1 MLGYVNQFI
10 GLFIDSLRQIGRG
23 KIWLSLFVLLVVN
36 GFVLYMHYDFLSPL
50 FFEAMSAWTALVSQ
64 PASTMFT
71 HYPMHFV
78 LMPFYFGIAKLI
90 PGIILESLLLGA
102 VAIYFRNGY
111 LKATGSERL
120 TLRSAISSWGS
131 LIIAWL
137 VINGLTVLVSI
148 YFPDLFR
155 FIHQDSPRRLLVFN
169 FVIMPAFFAIILSL
183 FFFAIPSIAIYREN
197 FLKGI
202 GRSLKLF
209 VRRPLTCLL
218 LSGVILA
225 GPYILSA
232 IAGYSEDISTKFK
245 PELVFWVLAVGLVVE
260 LIANYFWMGTA
271 VRFLLEEEEAAE

>member
-1 MLGYVNQFI
+1 MLAYINQFI
-10 GLFIDSLRQIGRG
+10 GLFIDSLRQAGRG
-23 KIWLSLFVLLVVN
+23 KIWLSLFGLLVVN
-36 GFVLYMHYDFLSPL
+36 GFVLYMHYDFLSPV
-50 FFEAMSAWTALVSQ
+50 FFSIMSAWTSLISQ
-64 PASTMFT
+64 SASTMFT

-90 PGIILESLLLGA
+90 PGLILESLLLGA

-111 LKATGSERL
+111 LGATGSERL
-120 TLRSAISSWGS
+120 TLRSAFASWGS

-155 FIHQDSPRRLLVFN
+155 FLHQDSPRRLLLFN
-169 FVIMPAFFAIILSL
+169 FLVMPAFFAIILSL
-183 FFFAIPSIAIYREN
+183 FFFAIPSIAIFREN

-202 GRSLKLF
+202 KRSLKMF
-209 VRRPLTCLL
+209 IHRPLTCLF

-225 GPYILSA
+225 GPYLLSA

-245 PELVFWVLAVGLVVE
+245 PELIFWILVAGLVVE
-260 LIANYFWMGTA
+260 LLANFFWMGTA
-271 VRFLLEEEEAAE
+271 VKFLLEEEQASD